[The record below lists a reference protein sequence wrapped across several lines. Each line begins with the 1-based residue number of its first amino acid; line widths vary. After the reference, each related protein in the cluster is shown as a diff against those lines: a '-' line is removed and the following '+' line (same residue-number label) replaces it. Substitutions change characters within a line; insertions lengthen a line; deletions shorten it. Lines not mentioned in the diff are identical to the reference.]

1 MPLPPLDGP
10 HLRWRPLT
18 ERALAIREKVLSLE
32 HPYGERNRDPIN
44 AAERVRVHRTQRR
57 NGLRCVRILLHE
69 TEIDSLI
76 EKGFLKHERC
86 HDSDAVQAASLFSG
100 ELGLAGSEVPPVT
113 IVPLG
118 LVRPRASRVKRCT
131 GDLREAKFDE
141 FK

>member
-1 MPLPPLDGP
+1 MCASCY
-10 HLRWRPLT
+10 T
-18 ERALAIREKVLSLE
+18 KQKSIRSSRK
-32 HPYGERNRDPIN
+32 
-44 AAERVRVHRTQRR
+44 A
-57 NGLRCVRILLHE
+57 
-69 TEIDSLI
+69 
-76 EKGFLKHERC
+76 FLKHERC

-100 ELGLAGSEVPPVT
+100 ELGLALIGAGSEVPPVT